1 MLQSPGFIRYSPSQ
15 ICLIAS
21 AAAAH
26 ASSGAERA
34 FVSNWSSIGNSAR
47 ALAALP
53 NQSANAAMVNDAANK
68 DQLQQLEKGHCMF
81 CFDSKNSME
90 SKIIKVGEKYS
101 QV

>member
-34 FVSNWSSIGNSAR
+34 FVSNWSSIGNSAC

-53 NQSANAAMVNDAANK
+53 NQSANAAMVNDAAN
-68 DQLQQLEKGHCMF
+68 QLQQLEKVHCIF

-90 SKIIKVGEKYS
+90 SKIIKVGEEYS